1 MKINWKVRLLN
12 KTFWLTI
19 IPATLLTIQ
28 LILAIFGITF
38 NVDELTGK
46 IIAVVDAIFAIL
58 MMLGIAVDPTTKGIS
73 DSEQAMTYTKP
84 KEDNKE

>member
-19 IPATLLTIQ
+19 VPATLLIIQ
-28 LILAIFGITF
+28 LVLAVFGITF
-38 NVDELTGK
+38 NVDELSGK
-46 IIAVVDAIFAIL
+46 IIAVVDAVFAL
-58 MMLGIAVDPTTKGIS
+58 LVALGIVIDPTTKGIS

-84 KEDNKE
+84 KENNKE

>member
-19 IPATLLTIQ
+19 VPATLLIIQ
-28 LILAIFGITF
+28 LVLAVFGITF
-38 NVDELTGK
+38 NVDELSGK
-46 IIAVVDAIFAIL
+46 IIAVVDAVFAL
-58 MMLGIAVDPTTKGIS
+58 LVALGIVIDPTTKGIS